1 MDGGD
6 TSHVDMVEELFQI
19 LKCTT
24 VVVVLYISGIWRWV
38 LTFIYTSGPTGTV
51 VPVCAHI

>member
-1 MDGGD
+1 MQEAYFIFFCWSYWPVLARMDGGD

-24 VVVVLYISGIWRWV
+24 VVVVLYISGIWR
-38 LTFIYTSGPTGTV
+38 
-51 VPVCAHI
+51 